1 MKRIGRH
8 ATPLEEREY
17 SSSDYVHCRRTIL
30 EVKNEQNDRITGEF
44 LCEYGI
50 TREWLCFYDSAGY
63 EWESCRYSFPKEWSI
78 VNLSLG
84 RSYGASVS
92 CGYESHS
99 SSQRDFMVDF
109 FENSRHLFTWEPRE
123 AGLHDL
129 GGVELNN
136 ADVASYPGWA
146 LLEWDEDDLFDC
158 ESRNDDFVFRTEK
171 EGREQHLPRLLPL
184 GRMAGELNTSGL
196 LEMIRKSAEPGVR
209 LAGVILLSDPE
220 ALRSLCSEAEDPA
233 VREKAAKRLAL
244 YETLGYFPP
253 DACEMSQLSEEEEYG
268 GYGYM
273 YGGDDFSTTQ
283 AAIHALTH
291 PSYMNR
297 ADWLMEVN
305 DFELAAYISR
315 HDKEEWTRISAAKLM
330 ARLNG

>member
-1 MKRIGRH
+1 MTGS
-8 ATPLEEREY
+8 RE
-17 SSSDYVHCRRTIL
+17 
-30 EVKNEQNDRITGEF
+30 NF
-44 LCEYGI
+44 LCEYGT

-63 EWESCRYSFPKEWSI
+63 EWESCRYSFPTDWSI

-84 RSYGASVS
+84 DSYGASVS

-123 AGLHDL
+123 AGLRDL
-129 GGVELNN
+129 ESVELNN

-146 LLEWDEDDLFDC
+146 FLEWDEQELLDC

-209 LAGVILLSDPE
+209 LAGVILLSE
-220 ALRSLCSEAEDPA
+220 AAALRFLCSEAEDPA
-233 VREKAAKRLAL
+233 VREKAAERLAL

-253 DACEMSQLSEEEEYG
+253 DACEISRLSEKEEYG
-268 GYGYM
+268 GYGYWADYM
-273 YGGDDFSTTQ
+273 CGKEFSTTE
-283 AAIHALTH
+283 AAIHALTY
-291 PSYMNR
+291 PRSTTR
-297 ADWLMEVN
+297 ADWLDAVN
-305 DFELAAYISR
+305 DYELAAYISR
-315 HDKEEWTRISAAKLM
+315 YDEDEWTRNSAEYLM